1 MKSLNEVI
9 AQTRHDIISIISLES
24 YRPDYQFF
32 PARIKVELSDNKF
45 DVYVLKAS
53 RKDSILYEVE
63 LLTALNEIGLPV
75 PQIKSEVFEFTYEGI
90 TYSGVLMEELKG
102 KSLQW
107 LGVKDLNTADS
118 TCQLAIKAIKTL
130 HSLTPD
136 ILNHKISRIIPV
148 KTLKDELNFLIENSS
163 EWKNN
168 QVFQTALE
176 LMKKQVPKVTTPLV
190 FSNGDY
196 NPLNFICEEDRIL
209 GWIDFEHA
217 CIEDPY
223 IGLAKFFLW
232 ADDDY
237 GWGMG
242 RKSGLV
248 EKFLF
253 ENAVAPHEFYIRLI
267 LRGLTYIQNK
277 STIDPPL
284 FMLDIVDKFTKLVL
298 GC

>member
-32 PARIKVELSDNKF
+32 PARIKVELLDNKF

-53 RKDSILYEVE
+53 RKDSILFEVA
-63 LLTALNEIGLPV
+63 LLTALNEIGLSV
-75 PQIKSEVFEFTYEGI
+75 PQIKSEVIEFTYEG
-90 TYSGVLMEELKG
+90 TAYSGVLMEELKG

-107 LGVKDLNTADS
+107 LGVKDLNTADI

-130 HSLTPD
+130 HSLTPN
-136 ILNHKISRIIPV
+136 ILKHNISRIIPV
-148 KTLKDELNFLIENSS
+148 KTLKDELNFIIENSA

-223 IGLAKFFLW
+223 IGFAKFFLW
-232 ADDDY
+232 ADDEY

-253 ENAVAPHEFYIRLI
+253 ENVVAPHEFYIRLI

-277 STIDPPL
+277 STNEPPL
-284 FMLDIVDKFTKLVL
+284 YMLDIVDKYTKLVL
-298 GC
+298 GY